1 MNLAAF
7 QLRGTMA
14 AVCIKRAS
22 SHLGI
27 ALKLPEIT
35 HPLSRLGDPETLSV
49 AGCSKQGDLEGRHGR
64 TVGKGRASTRRE
76 RSRSSLQGTYKKHR
90 LDKLDSWRK
99 LDKWVNVDSK
109 QWAEGR
115 SVCRESSQVS
125 SRPATQV
132 TLQID
137 ELELLLRE
145 KITSGGFYS
154 LKQLFLANDPTGRGI
169 VSREALI
176 IIITKF
182 LGRFISAKQCSS
194 LLTRLKLNE
203 KSTVSFGKFCS
214 CFGDQESEDY
224 PAWLDPVKRA
234 GETVLRSATQAHFE
248 LKKKVWDRPFE
259 ILAMFPNKEGVVRP
273 PELRQVLYQLGIQM
287 EEKEFEKLWKRYD
300 RFGGEAV
307 TRQTLMKT
315 LGFESRSASEEH
327 RRALLFAL
335 SRVSSST
342 VPESR
347 PKPSGRSPSKS
358 QEQRTLSLDIEEW
371 LKKKFAEGLKGMLAE
386 FQRFDTN
393 NSGKVS
399 RDDFMQVLGR
409 FRLHLKKEQL
419 SLFLAR
425 CGLDEASS
433 DVSYTDFLQQFQ
445 DRTEKGMSQRILSD
459 PNHRFNQAGSLTCYS
474 TVSAVEAKLIN
485 LLQSDF
491 LSLLG
496 DFHKMDT
503 LKTDTVS
510 QQQFRTA
517 IETRFSMRMTEEEL
531 ECLLEKAPLDKL
543 GNVRYVEFLGR
554 FDSSNGVHN
563 LFEDDLT
570 VVTQFSRKTK
580 RAGQLEDHKNRERT
594 HFQLSKIIKDLL
606 KNNFQAVESAFNDL
620 DEMNT
625 KRLFPET
632 MYQLLKR
639 FDIHPHIS
647 REEVDKLWG
656 PLITNEDGTLG
667 FLQFVRHFGFS
678 PLSAC
683 YPNAKRVPPVKGD
696 SDFLIRS
703 RKLNSDTEITVEYL
717 RAKVELLVE
726 ELWTQF
732 QELDSSCS
740 GFVAKEEF
748 KDVLIGLCPEL
759 TDYQCYMIASK
770 FGHGENRVSYV
781 DFLHPFAE
789 QRRHFKAASSKL
801 LNLRSGAHSPVYNEV
816 MLKGLSDLTL
826 KLRQKLAGEWKS
838 LQKACKKLD
847 VHSTGFLLLPEFR
860 SVLKLCNIVLDEDDI
875 YHVMSRFD
883 RDVTGK
889 INYSQFI
896 NDTAKN
902 L

>member
-7 QLRGTMA
+7 QLRDTMA

-27 ALKLPEIT
+27 ALKLPEIA

-49 AGCSKQGDLEGRHGR
+49 AGCSTQGDLEGRHGR
-64 TVGKGRASTRRE
+64 TVEKGRASTRRE

-115 SVCRESSQVS
+115 SVCREGSQVS

-145 KITSGGFYS
+145 KIKSGGFYS

-214 CFGDQESEDY
+214 CFGEQESEDY

-259 ILAMFPNKEGVVRP
+259 ILATFPNKEGVVRP
-273 PELRQVLYQLGIQM
+273 PELRQVLHQLGIQM

-327 RRALLFAL
+327 RRALLSAL

-347 PKPSGRSPSKS
+347 PKLSGRSPSKF

-371 LKKKFAEGLKGMLAE
+371 LKKKFAEGLRGMLTE

-399 RDDFMQVLGR
+399 RDDFVQVLGT
-409 FRLHLKKEQL
+409 FRLPLKKEQL

-459 PNHRFNQAGSLTCYS
+459 PNHRFNRAGSLTCYS

-554 FDSSNGVHN
+554 FDRSNGVHN
-563 LFEDDLT
+563 LFEDGQT

-625 KRLFPET
+625 RRLSPET

-639 FDIHPHIS
+639 FDIHPHVS
-647 REEVDKLWG
+647 REEVNKLWG

-759 TDYQCYMIASK
+759 TDYQCHMIASK
-770 FGHGENRVSYV
+770 FDHGENRVSYV

-789 QRRHFKAASSKL
+789 RRRHFKAASSKL
-801 LNLRSGAHSPVYNEV
+801 LKLRSGAHSPVYNEV

-826 KLRQKLAGEWKS
+826 KLRQKLAGDWKS

-902 L
+902 P

>member
-14 AVCIKRAS
+14 AVCTKRAS

-27 ALKLPEIT
+27 ALKLPEIV

-49 AGCSKQGDLEGRHGR
+49 AGCSTQGDPEGRHGR
-64 TVGKGRASTRRE
+64 TVEKGRASSSRE
-76 RSRSSLQGTYKKHR
+76 RSRSSLEDAYKKYR
-90 LDKLDSWRK
+90 LDKLDNWRK
-99 LDKWVNVDSK
+99 LDKWVNVDNK

-115 SVCRESSQVS
+115 SVCREGSQVS
-125 SRPATQV
+125 ARPATQV

-145 KITSGGFYS
+145 KIKSGGFYS
-154 LKQLFLANDPTGRGI
+154 LKQLFLANDPSGRGI

-176 IIITKF
+176 IIFTKF
-182 LGRFISAKQCSS
+182 LGRFISAKQCSY
-194 LLTRLKLNE
+194 LLTRLKLKE
-203 KSTVSFGKFCS
+203 KSTVSFEKFCR
-214 CFGDQESEDY
+214 CFGEQESEAY
-224 PAWLDPVKRA
+224 PAWLDPVKRT
-234 GETVLRSATQAHFE
+234 GETVQKSATQAHFG
-248 LKKKVWDRPFE
+248 LKKMVRDRPFE
-259 ILAMFPNKEGVVRP
+259 VLAMFPNKEGVVRP
-273 PELRQVLYQLGIQM
+273 PELRHVLHRLGIQM

-307 TRQTLMKT
+307 TRQTVMKT
-315 LGFESRSASEEH
+315 LGFDSRSASEEH
-327 RRALLFAL
+327 RRALLSAL

-347 PKPSGRSPSKS
+347 PKLSGRSPSKS
-358 QEQRTLSLDIEEW
+358 QKQRTLSLDIEVW
-371 LKKKFAEGLKGMLAE
+371 LKEKFAEGLKGMLAE

-399 RDDFMQVLGR
+399 RDDFVQVLGM
-409 FRLHLKKEQL
+409 FHLQLKKEQL

-474 TVSAVEAKLIN
+474 TLSALEAKLIN

-491 LSLLG
+491 ISLLG

-510 QQQFRTA
+510 PQQFRTA
-517 IETRFSMRMTEEEL
+517 IETRFSIRMTDEEV
-531 ECLLEKAPLDKL
+531 ECLLEKTPQDKL
-543 GNVRYVEFLGR
+543 GNVRYLEFLAK
-554 FDSSNGVHN
+554 FDSSNGVRN
-563 LFEDDLT
+563 LFEDGQT
-570 VVTQFSRKTK
+570 IVTQFSRKTK
-580 RAGQLEDHKNRERT
+580 RAGQLEDYKNRERT

-606 KNNFQAVESAFNDL
+606 KKNFQSVESAFNEL

-625 KRLFPET
+625 RRLSPET

-639 FDIHPHIS
+639 CDIHPHVS

-656 PLITNEDGTLG
+656 PVITNEDGTLD

-703 RKLNSDTEITVEYL
+703 RKLNSDTEITVECL

-748 KDVLIGLCPEL
+748 KDVLIDLCPEL
-759 TDYQCYMIASK
+759 TDYQCHMIASK
-770 FGHGENRVSYV
+770 FVHGENGVSYV
-781 DFLHPFAE
+781 DFLHPFE
-789 QRRHFKAASSKL
+789 ERRRHFKAARSKL
-801 LNLRSGAHSPVYNEV
+801 LRSDAHSAVYDEV
-816 MLKGLSDLTL
+816 MLKGLSDITL
-826 KLRQKLAGEWKS
+826 KLRQKLAGDWKS
-838 LQKACKKLD
+838 LLKACKKLD

-860 SVLKLCNIVLDEDDI
+860 SVLRLCNVVLDEDDI

-889 INYSQFI
+889 INYSQFFRC
-896 NDTAKN
+896 TPKN
-902 L
+902 P

>member
-1 MNLAAF
+1 M
-7 QLRGTMA
+7 
-14 AVCIKRAS
+14 
-22 SHLGI
+22 
-27 ALKLPEIT
+27 
-35 HPLSRLGDPETLSV
+35 
-49 AGCSKQGDLEGRHGR
+49 
-64 TVGKGRASTRRE
+64 
-76 RSRSSLQGTYKKHR
+76 YKKHR

-154 LKQLFLANDPTGRGI
+154 LKQLFLANDSTGRGI

-194 LLTRLKLNE
+194 LLTRLKLNK

-214 CFGDQESEDY
+214 CFGEQESEDY

-248 LKKKVWDRPFE
+248 LKKKVQDRPFE

-287 EEKEFEKLWKRYD
+287 EEKEFEKLWKSYD

-315 LGFESRSASEEH
+315 LGFQSGSASEEH
-327 RRALLFAL
+327 RRALLSAL
-335 SRVSSST
+335 SRISSST

-459 PNHRFNQAGSLTCYS
+459 PNH
-474 TVSAVEAKLIN
+474 
-485 LLQSDF
+485 
-491 LSLLG
+491 
-496 DFHKMDT
+496 
-503 LKTDTVS
+503 
-510 QQQFRTA
+510 
-517 IETRFSMRMTEEEL
+517 
-531 ECLLEKAPLDKL
+531 
-543 GNVRYVEFLGR
+543 
-554 FDSSNGVHN
+554 SNGVHN

-625 KRLFPET
+625 KRLSPET

-647 REEVDKLWG
+647 RGEVDKLWG

-683 YPNAKRVPPVKGD
+683 FPNAKRVPPVKGD
-696 SDFLIRS
+696 RDFLIRS

-759 TDYQCYMIASK
+759 TDYQCHMIASK

-838 LQKACKKLD
+838 LQKACQKLD